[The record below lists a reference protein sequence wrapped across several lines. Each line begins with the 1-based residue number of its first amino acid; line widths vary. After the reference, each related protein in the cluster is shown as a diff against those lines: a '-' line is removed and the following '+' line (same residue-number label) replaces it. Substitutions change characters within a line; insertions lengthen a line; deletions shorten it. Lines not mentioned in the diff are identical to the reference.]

1 MAKQYQWQISMDA
14 TGPIAAGILS
24 GDTSVHTTDD
34 LTGSATASYYY
45 LDSNVVS
52 SGTANTSRV
61 VITITDSW
69 TVSFDGQNN
78 MSVSLSG
85 KIDSIVRDNV
95 NGNPAGTQN
104 LARDMNAY
112 RYEGGPSLWY
122 YRDTNISQA
131 KTIAQNISL
140 GTYSFTLAPGQ
151 MASRH
156 SMYFFN
162 KTVGAETAGDRLN
175 MGIKF
180 TNILPPDYRPGAI
193 RDANGIWQ
201 SHNRTNGEAH
211 ILTSGGSWKE
221 MRTIGAPDEK
231 GNPPSIRKNNAW
243 FNQAKLGKE

>member
-14 TGPIAAGILS
+14 TGPIAAGVLS
-24 GDTSVHTTDD
+24 GDTSLHTTDV
-34 LTGSATASYYY
+34 LSGSSTASYYY

-61 VITITDSW
+61 VLWVTDTW
-69 TVSFDGQNN
+69 TVSFDSRNN
-78 MSVSLSG
+78 MTVTVSSVLT
-85 KIDSIVRDNV
+85 SILRDNV
-95 NGNPAGTQN
+95 NGNPAGPQN

-112 RYEGGPSLWY
+112 QYEGGPSLWY

-131 KTIAQNISL
+131 KTIATDISL
-140 GTYSFTLAPGQ
+140 GTHSFTLAPGQ

-156 SMYFFN
+156 SMFFFN
-162 KTVGAETAGDRLN
+162 KTVGAQTAGDRLN
-175 MGIKF
+175 MGVKF
-180 TNILPPDYRPGAI
+180 INILPPDYRPGAI
-193 RDANGIWQ
+193 RDGNGVWQ
-201 SHNRTNGEAH
+201 SHNRDNGEAH
-211 ILTSGGSWKE
+211 ILTGNGTWKE